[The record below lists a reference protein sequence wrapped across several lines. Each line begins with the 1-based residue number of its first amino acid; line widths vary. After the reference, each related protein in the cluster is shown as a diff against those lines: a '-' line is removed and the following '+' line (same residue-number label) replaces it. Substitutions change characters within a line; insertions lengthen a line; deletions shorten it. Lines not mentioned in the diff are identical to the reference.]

1 MFTIIFY
8 KHSKLLKS
16 NLTLIRHRCKSVN
29 IDSEIK
35 LNNLMVGAFAFKDL
49 TFQGV
54 RKVKD
59 FKELSSY

>member
-1 MFTIIFY
+1 M
-8 KHSKLLKS
+8 
-16 NLTLIRHRCKSVN
+16 TLIRHRCKLVN